1 MSRSSSKSAVAEP
14 KSSPRDSSTR
24 HGRSEPSR
32 TEPAPKA
39 TQEQRLIDAMIG
51 LSARSGYQNV
61 SVADISTQAGVS
73 SKTFYELFADKEDCL
88 MAAYTASASRLLA
101 NVGPVAE
108 EGGWQ
113 DAARAVLEQL
123 LLAVQAD
130 PAPGRMLLVEA
141 LAGGTR
147 VRAERERVHGLFEKR
162 AQQFLDS
169 SRGGKALDLP
179 ADAVIGAVRSVVSR
193 QLRTHGE
200 DRLPQLV
207 EDLLVWLESYSVTAG
222 EKRWSTSA
230 HSRLPASA
238 TRRTS
243 SGQATVVA
251 PQRLPRGRH
260 RLPAGFVARSQRTRI
275 IHGTADVIHVKGYA
289 ETTVSEIVAAAGIS
303 REVFYAH
310 FTNKQHAYLAAQQ
323 YATQYILES
332 CTAAY
337 FRRTTWPERVWGA
350 LDELIGLLVAN
361 PALAHLRLVECYA
374 VGPVAID
381 HTEQL
386 KRAATIYLQEGY
398 NSVPRPKT
406 VPPLARHAITGAI
419 FEVLYTHIS
428 QGEVERLPRCLPQ
441 LTYTAVAPFLGS
453 KRAISAVERIR
464 ERVIAGAPA

>member
-1 MSRSSSKSAVAEP
+1 MARSSSKSAVAELKSP
-14 KSSPRDSSTR
+14 ARSSGARRKSS
-24 HGRSEPSR
+24 GPSVA
-32 TEPAPKA
+32 EPAPKA
-39 TQEQRLIDAMIG
+39 TQEQRLIDAMIE
-51 LSARSGYQNV
+51 LSSQSGYQNV
-61 SVADISTQAGVS
+61 SVADVSTQAGVS

-88 MAAYTASASRLLA
+88 LAAYTASTTHLLA
-101 NVGPVAE
+101 KVGPVAE
-108 EGGWQ
+108 EGGWR

-123 LLAVQAD
+123 LLAVQED

-147 VRAERERVHGLFEKR
+147 VRAERERVLGLFEQR

-169 SRGGKALDLP
+169 PRDGKTLDLP
-179 ADAVIGAVRSVVSR
+179 VTAVIGAVRSVVSR

-200 DRLPQLV
+200 DRLPLLV
-207 EDLLVWLESYSVTAG
+207 EDLLAWLESYSVSAG
-222 EKRWSTSA
+222 ERRWSTGA

-243 SGQATVVA
+243 SGQAIVA

-260 RLPAGFVARSQRTRI
+260 RLPAGVVARSQRTRI
-275 IHGTADVIHVKGYA
+275 IQGTADVIYANGYA
-289 ETTVSEIVAAAGIS
+289 ESTVSEIVAAAGIS

-323 YATQYILES
+323 YATQYILEA

-337 FRRTTWPERVWGA
+337 FRRTSWPERVWGA

-381 HTEQL
+381 QTEQL
-386 KRAATIYLQEGY
+386 KRAATIFLQEGF
-398 NSVPRPKT
+398 NSVPRPKS
-406 VPPLARHAITGAI
+406 VPPLAMHAITGAI
-419 FEVLYTHIS
+419 FEVFYAHIS
-428 QGEVERLPRCLPQ
+428 QGELERLPRCLPQ
-441 LTYTAVAPFLGS
+441 LTYTAVAPFLGP
-453 KRAISAVERIR
+453 KRAVTAVERIR
-464 ERVIAGAPA
+464 DRVIAGAPV

>member
-1 MSRSSSKSAVAEP
+1 MIELSSQA
-14 KSSPRDSSTR
+14 
-24 HGRSEPSR
+24 
-32 TEPAPKA
+32 
-39 TQEQRLIDAMIG
+39 
-51 LSARSGYQNV
+51 GYQNV
-61 SVADISTQAGVS
+61 SVADVSTQAGVS

-88 MAAYTASASRLLA
+88 LAAYTASASRLLA
-101 NVGPVAE
+101 KVGPVAE
-108 EGGWQ
+108 EGGWR
-113 DAARAVLEQL
+113 DGARAVLEQL
-123 LLAVQAD
+123 LVAVQAD

-147 VRAERERVHGLFEKR
+147 VRTERERVLGLFEQR
-162 AQQFLDS
+162 TQQFLDS
-169 SRGGKALDLP
+169 APRDGKTLDLP
-179 ADAVIGAVRSVVSR
+179 ATAVIGAVRSVVSR

-200 DRLPQLV
+200 DRLPLLV
-207 EDLLVWLESYSVTAG
+207 EDLLAWLESYSVPAG
-222 EKRWSTSA
+222 RKRWSTGA

-243 SGQATVVA
+243 SGQAIVA

-260 RLPAGFVARSQRTRI
+260 RLPAGVVARSQRTRI
-275 IHGTADVIHVKGYA
+275 VHGTAEVIYANGYA
-289 ETTVSEIVAAAGIS
+289 DTTVSEIVAAAGIS

-337 FRRTTWPERVWGA
+337 FQRTTWPERVWGA

-381 HTEQL
+381 QTEQL
-386 KRAATIYLQEGY
+386 KRAATIFLQEGF

-406 VPPLARHAITGAI
+406 VPPLAMHAITGAI
-419 FEVLYTHIS
+419 FEVFYLHIS
-428 QGEVERLPRCLPQ
+428 QGELERLPRCLPQ
-441 LTYTAVAPFLGS
+441 LTYMAVAPFLGP
-453 KRAISAVERIR
+453 KRAITAVERIR
-464 ERVIAGAPA
+464 DRVIAGAPA